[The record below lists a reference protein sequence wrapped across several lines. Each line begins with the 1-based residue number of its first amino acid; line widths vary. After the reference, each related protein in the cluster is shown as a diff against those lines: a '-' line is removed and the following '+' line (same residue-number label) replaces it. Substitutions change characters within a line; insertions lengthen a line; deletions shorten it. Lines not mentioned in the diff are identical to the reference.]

1 MKSIAALRCG
11 AFFAALSLRDWA
23 RAWWQARSRRCHLR
37 CRRIPERSRVISRKK
52 FRPRRHGRARGLILP
67 IDIGAATG
75 GDVGSAGG
83 IVAVVTVNGV
93 GGDH

>member
-1 MKSIAALRCG
+1 MKLKPWLPGRRLG
-11 AFFAALSLRDWA
+11 PFA
-23 RAWWQARSRRCHLR
+23 
-37 CRRIPERSRVISRKK
+37 IPDAVI
-52 FRPRRHGRARGLILP
+52 
-67 IDIGAATG
+67 IGG

>member
-1 MKSIAALRCG
+1 
-11 AFFAALSLRDWA
+11 
-23 RAWWQARSRRCHLR
+23 
-37 CRRIPERSRVISRKK
+37 VISKKK
-52 FRPRRHGRARGLILP
+52 FRPRRHGRALILP